1 VGVRIAVFG
10 ATGLVGSR
18 IVTEAVSRGHDVTG
32 ISRRGG
38 EVPGAAARAGDLG
51 DAETVREVAST
62 HDVVVLATVP
72 SRTGGD
78 HGEWLDAVRTAL
90 ANVGSTR
97 VVMVGG
103 AGSLELPDGT
113 RLVDAP
119 GFPEEYRPEGQTM
132 AAALDLA
139 RSAPESVDWT
149 FLCPAPVIMPGERTG
164 AYQVGLD
171 APAGDDISAED
182 FAVALVDELERPA
195 HRRLRFTV
203 AS

>member
-1 VGVRIAVFG
+1 MKIAVFG
-10 ATGLVGSR
+10 ATGMVGSR
-18 IVTEAVSRGHDVTG
+18 VAAEAVARGHEVTG

-38 EVPGAAARAGDLG
+38 EVPGAVSRTGDLG
-51 DAETVREVAST
+51 DAETVREVAAT

-78 HGEWLDAVRTAL
+78 HAAWLDAVRTAL

-119 GFPEEYRPEGQTM
+119 GFPEEYKPESMTM
-132 AAALDLA
+132 AAALDIA
-139 RSAPESVDWT
+139 RTAPESVDWT
-149 FLCPAPVIMPGERTG
+149 VLCPAPEIMPGERTG
-164 AYQVGLD
+164 AYRVGRD
-171 APAGDDISAED
+171 TPAGDEVSAED
-182 FAVALVDELERPA
+182 FAVARVDELERPA
-195 HRRLRFTV
+195 HHRERFTV
-203 AS
+203 AH